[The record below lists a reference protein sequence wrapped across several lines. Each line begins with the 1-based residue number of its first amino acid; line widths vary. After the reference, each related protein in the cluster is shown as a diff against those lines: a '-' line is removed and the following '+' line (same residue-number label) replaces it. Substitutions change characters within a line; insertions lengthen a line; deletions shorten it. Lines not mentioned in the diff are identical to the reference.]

1 MKQVLI
7 VFIGGGLGTV
17 MRFLTSKIIPYSG
30 KGFPWST
37 FSANMIGCLIIGV
50 ITGYFLK
57 NISEN
62 QSEWILFATVGFC
75 GGFTT
80 FSSFANENFLFLR
93 DDNYIIMLIYSIL
106 SVLSGILMI
115 YLGII
120 LERYFH

>member
-17 MRFLTSKIIPYSG
+17 MRFLTSKILPYSG

-50 ITGYFLK
+50 ITGYFLR

-93 DDNYIIMLIYSIL
+93 DDNYIIMLIYSVL

-115 YLGII
+115 YFGIM

>member
-50 ITGYFLK
+50 ITGYFLR

-80 FSSFANENFLFLR
+80 FSSFANENFLLLR
-93 DDNYIIMLIYSIL
+93 EDNYIIMLIYSIL

>member
-17 MRFLTSKIIPYSG
+17 MRFLISKILPYSG

-37 FSANMIGCLIIGV
+37 FCTNMVGCLIIGV
-50 ITGYFLK
+50 LTGYFLR
-57 NISEN
+57 NNTEN
-62 QSEWILFATVGFC
+62 QPEYFLFGTIGFC

-80 FSSFANENFLFLR
+80 FSTFAYENFSFIR
-93 DDNYIIMLIYSIL
+93 YGDYSMIMIYSIL
-106 SVLSGILMI
+106 SFISGILMV

-120 LERYFH
+120 LERYFY

>member
-17 MRFLTSKIIPYSG
+17 MRFLISKILPYSG

-50 ITGYFLK
+50 ITGYFLR

-80 FSSFANENFLFLR
+80 FSSFANENFLLLR
-93 DDNYIIMLIYSIL
+93 EDNYIIMLIYSIL

-115 YLGII
+115 YLGIM

>member
-17 MRFLTSKIIPYSG
+17 MRFLTSKILPYSG

-50 ITGYFLK
+50 VTGYFLR

-62 QSEWILFATVGFC
+62 ESEWILFATVGFC

-115 YLGII
+115 YLGIM
-120 LERYFH
+120 LERYLH